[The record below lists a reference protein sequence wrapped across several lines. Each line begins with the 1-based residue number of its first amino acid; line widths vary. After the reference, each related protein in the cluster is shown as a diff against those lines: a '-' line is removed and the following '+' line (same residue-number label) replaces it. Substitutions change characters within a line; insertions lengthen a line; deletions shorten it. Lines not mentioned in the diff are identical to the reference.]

1 MAAPGPRPC
10 PSPSRI
16 LSTGDVLSLLVDT
29 LYLPTLILPQTL
41 LLPHMS
47 LPYPLDEG
55 EETQAVDHAIRAD
68 RLILVL
74 ATTDQSDDGDDDEDD
89 PADQPRESSG
99 PPLESSSYGLAG

>member
-1 MAAPGPRPC
+1 MPRRPKTAV
-10 PSPSRI
+10 PAEAESHGGRGAGTEATPVAEQELEHGRRA
-16 LSTGDVLSLLVDT
+16 DLLVDT

-74 ATTDQSDDGDDDEDD
+74 ATTDQSDDGDDDED
-89 PADQPRESSG
+89 
-99 PPLESSSYGLAG
+99 